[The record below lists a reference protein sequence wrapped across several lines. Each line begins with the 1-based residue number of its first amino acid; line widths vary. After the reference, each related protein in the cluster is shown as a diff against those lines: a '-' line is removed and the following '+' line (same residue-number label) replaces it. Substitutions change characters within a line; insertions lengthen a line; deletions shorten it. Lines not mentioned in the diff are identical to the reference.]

1 MSGAASLARRDESTR
16 PGMGRRFVRHRM
28 AVVGAVILSV
38 LAVACYGAEWI
49 APYPRDAQDLLLG
62 PTPPSPEH
70 WLGTDDLGRDYLSE
84 ILYAGQISLSLALAV
99 AVISTVIGVVI
110 GAVAGFRGG
119 WVDDLFM
126 RITDLFLIVP
136 AIAILALALQGL
148 GPSPTSIVLVLS
160 LMGWTYVAR
169 VVRGQVL
176 SLREREFV
184 DAARVIGATDRQV
197 LLRHV
202 LPNLAGVIA
211 VNVALAVAA
220 AIIAESTLSFLGFG
234 VQPPQTSWGNMLSQA
249 SGLIGTPK
257 VYLLYFPGLFIL
269 VTVLAVNFIGDGL
282 RDALDPRALTSGKG
296 KAKGKAE
303 GKGREEVGDV

>member
-1 MSGAASLARRDESTR
+1 MAGIGA
-16 PGMGRRFVRHRM
+16 G
-28 AVVGAVILSV
+28 ILGV
-38 LAVACYGAEWI
+38 LAVACYGAHWI
-49 APYPRDAQDLLLG
+49 APYPRDSQDLLLG

-70 WLGTDDLGRDYLSE
+70 WLGTDELGRDYLSE
-84 ILYAGQISLSLALAV
+84 ILYAGQLSLTLAIAV
-99 AVISTVIGVVI
+99 ALLSTAIGVVV
-110 GAVAGFRGG
+110 GAIAGYRGG

-136 AIAILALALQGL
+136 AIALLALALQGL
-148 GPSPTSIVLVLS
+148 GRSPASIVLVLS
-160 LMGWTYVAR
+160 LIGWTYIAR

-176 SLREREFV
+176 ALREREFV

-197 LLRHV
+197 LVRHV
-202 LPNLAGVIA
+202 LPNLSGVIA

-234 VQPPQTSWGNMLSQA
+234 VQPPQSSWGNMLSQA

-282 RDALDPRALTSGKG
+282 RDALDPRSMTSGRTK
-296 KAKGKAE
+296 KEAS
-303 GKGREEVGDV
+303 

>member
-1 MSGAASLARRDESTR
+1 VSGAASVARRADHQR
-16 PGMGRRFVRHRM
+16 PGFSRRFVRHRM
-28 AVVGAVILSV
+28 AGIGAAILGV
-38 LAVACYGAEWI
+38 LAVACYGAQWI
-49 APYPRDAQDLLLG
+49 APYPRDTQDLLLG

-70 WLGTDDLGRDYLSE
+70 WLGTDELGRDYLSE
-84 ILYAGQISLSLALAV
+84 ILYAGQLSLTLAIAV
-99 AVISTVIGVVI
+99 ALLSTAIGVVV
-110 GAVAGFRGG
+110 GAIAGYRGG

-136 AIAILALALQGL
+136 AIALLALALQGL
-148 GPSPTSIVLVLS
+148 GRSPASIVLVLS
-160 LMGWTYVAR
+160 LIGWTYIAR

-176 SLREREFV
+176 ALREREFV

-197 LLRHV
+197 LVRHV
-202 LPNLAGVIA
+202 LPNLSGVIA

-234 VQPPQTSWGNMLSQA
+234 VQPPQSSWGNMLSQA

-282 RDALDPRALTSGKG
+282 RDALDPRSMTSGR
-296 KAKGKAE
+296 AKKEAS
-303 GKGREEVGDV
+303 